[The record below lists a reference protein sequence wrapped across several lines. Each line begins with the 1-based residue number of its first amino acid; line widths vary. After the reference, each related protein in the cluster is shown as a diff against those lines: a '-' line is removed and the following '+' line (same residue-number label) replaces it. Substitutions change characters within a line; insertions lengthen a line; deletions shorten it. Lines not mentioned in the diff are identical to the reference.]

1 MKTMMM
7 VMVMVMVMVMM
18 AKVVIVMVITDHH
31 HPPNCR
37 HLLRHPPLHLTN
49 VTASKT
55 CHITLGQRNDN
66 IHREFCCNIYCLS
79 FLFYFKKIIRNGR
92 PVTKSTAQDDNLFWN
107 DPDCLDGPTS
117 NKESV
122 SFFKWYGSSGC
133 VSCKED
139 DDCFRDSQKSTCN
152 SQPLAND
159 AFFLHWIQIIQ
170 FGLCL
175 SEKWTF

>member
-1 MKTMMM
+1 M
-7 VMVMVMVMVMM
+7 VMV
-18 AKVVIVMVITDHH
+18 
-31 HPPNCR
+31 
-37 HLLRHPPLHLTN
+37 
-49 VTASKT
+49 VTATHQIVATCSASLLSISQMSLPQKT
-55 CHITLGQRNDN
+55 CHITLGQKIDN